1 MEAARRQPGMGW
13 ETAFA
18 RLWASMLIYSSFL
31 VKCWTKP
38 DGTLS
43 VQAEQVQSGEQFKGM
58 DLISLAQWME
68 SVRQRMVENPEAG
81 KREQE

>member
-1 MEAARRQPGMGW
+1 
-13 ETAFA
+13 
-18 RLWASMLIYSSFL
+18 MLIYSSFL

-43 VQAEQVQSGEQFKGM
+43 VQAEQVQSGEQFKGT
-58 DLISLAQWME
+58 DLIALAEWME
-68 SVRQRMVENPEAG
+68 SVRQRLGENPDAG